1 MRLRRRLWGAIIPVV
16 VLAVAV
22 GSPGNGGHSLLEASA
37 DKDWPT
43 FGRTAGEQHFSPASQ
58 INGVTVKNLGLAWDF
73 DLPFGNPISSPVEVS
88 GVLYVATGYS
98 IVRALDVRTGK
109 QLWEYDPKVPEVA
122 GQKLRNGWGIRGLGW
137 WNGKVYV
144 GTHDGRLIALDA
156 RTGDPVWTVN
166 TLPKDSV
173 ANITGPPRVFDGK
186 VIIGSGGSDFGPVR
200 GYVTAYNAET
210 GKQLWRFY
218 TVPGNPAKGFE
229 DKAQALAAK
238 TWGGDW
244 WKFGGGGSV
253 WNAMTYDPETN
264 TIFIGVGNGSPWNK
278 RVRSPGNSDD
288 LFVSSIVALDAGT
301 GMYKWH
307 YQVNPGE
314 SWDYDAASDMPLA
327 TLMINGK
334 PRKVIM
340 QAPKNGFFYV
350 IDRITGKL
358 ISAEPY
364 AKVTWATKIDLTTG
378 RPVEV
383 PAARFANN
391 TEATLWPS
399 PAGAHNWLPMS
410 YSPKTGLVYIPTLN
424 LAGSYNDRG
433 IDAKTWHYRAGSI
446 ADHALNL
453 GFANGSDAAG
463 EAFLQAWNP
472 ISQKM
477 VWKVPTYGLWSGGTV
492 ATAGGLVFQ
501 GEANGLFRAYDDRTG
516 KLLWSF
522 DAGSAV
528 IAPPITY
535 EANGKQYVTVLTGM
549 GLSFALLDSPPK
561 KLPWQ
566 ARTQARRVLTFVLG
580 GTAKLPTSSP
590 QEQVIAPHDPGLAPD
605 PTKVAAGMV
614 LYHQHCVICHGVGAV
629 AGGTAPDL
637 RGSGVPQSAEVFDQ
651 IVRDGALVS
660 GGMPQFNQLT
670 SAEREKIREYLRSRA
685 RELAQGR

>member
-1 MRLRRRLWGAIIPVV
+1 MLGSIIPIVAGAFVV
-16 VLAVAV
+16 GFRSNGQV
-22 GSPGNGGHSLLEASA
+22 GRGG
-37 DKDWPT
+37 DTDWPS
-43 FGRTAGEQHFSPASQ
+43 FGRTAAEQHYSPLSQ
-58 INGVTVKNLGLAWDF
+58 INRETVKNLGLAWYF
-73 DLPFGNPISSPVEVS
+73 DLPFGNSISSPVEAD
-88 GVLYVATGYS
+88 GVLYVATSYS

-122 GQKLRNGWGIRGLGW
+122 GQKLRNGWGIRGLAW
-137 WNGKVYV
+137 WHGKVYV
-144 GTHDGRLIALDA
+144 GTHDGRLIAIGA
-156 RTGDPVWTVN
+156 RTGHPVWSVN

-173 ANITGPPRVFDGK
+173 ANITGPPRVFNGK

-200 GYVTAYNAET
+200 GYVTTYNAET

-229 DKAQALAAK
+229 DKAQAMAAK
-238 TWGGDW
+238 TWSGDW
-244 WKFGGGGSV
+244 WKYGGGGSV

-278 RVRSPGNSDD
+278 RVRSPGTSDD
-288 LFVSSIVALDAGT
+288 LFVSSIVALDADT
-301 GMYKWH
+301 GKYKWH

-314 SWDYDAASDMPLA
+314 SWDYDAASDLPLA
-327 TLMINGK
+327 TLKIDGK

-350 IDRITGKL
+350 IDRVTGKV

-364 AKVTWATKIDLTTG
+364 AKVTWAKRIDLTTG
-378 RPVEV
+378 RPVEI
-383 PAARFANN
+383 PAARYGNN
-391 TEATLWPS
+391 TEFTLWPS
-399 PAGAHNWLPMS
+399 AAGAHNWLPMS
-410 YSPKTGLVYIPTLN
+410 YSPATGLVYIPTLN
-424 LAGSYNDRG
+424 FAATYNDRG
-433 IDAKTWHYRAGSI
+433 IDAKTWQYRAGSI

-453 GFANGSDAAG
+453 GFASGSNVAG
-463 EAFLQAWNP
+463 EAFLQAWDP
-472 ISQKM
+472 VSQKI
-477 VWKVPTYGLWSGGTV
+477 VWKVPTYGLWSGGTA

-501 GEANGLFRAYDDRTG
+501 GQANGLFQAYDDRTG

-580 GTAKLPTSSP
+580 GGTKLTPPPP
-590 QEQVIAPHDPGLAPD
+590 QEQVIAPDDPGYVPD
-605 PTKVAAGMV
+605 LKRTATGVV

-637 RGSGVPQSAEVFDQ
+637 RGSAAPQSAEVFKQ

-660 GGMPQFNQLT
+660 QGMPQFNQLT
-670 SAEREKIREYLRSRA
+670 DGERESIREYLRSRA
-685 RELAQGR
+685 RDLAQGK